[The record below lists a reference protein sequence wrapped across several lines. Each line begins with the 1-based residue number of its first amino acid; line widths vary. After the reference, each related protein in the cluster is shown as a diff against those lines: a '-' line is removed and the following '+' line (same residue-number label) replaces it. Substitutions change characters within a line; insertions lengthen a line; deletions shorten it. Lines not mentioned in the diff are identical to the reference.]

1 MDVTAKYR
9 GTLDLI
15 TSDFFGQHNYS
26 VFASVVRT
34 YVNILF
40 IVISPIVIYNV
51 RYCYESEEDANGVC
65 TRVHTIAFR
74 LNFGEYAPR
83 NLNRPDAQISFAPNL
98 LLTRFR
104 PHRAAL

>member
-1 MDVTAKYR
+1 VLAVHGRWSELALSKVVDMDVTAKYR

-51 RYCYESEEDANGVC
+51 RYCYESEEDANYFSSAC
-65 TRVHTIAFR
+65 TPLPSDSTSESTHRVI
-74 LNFGEYAPR
+74 
-83 NLNRPDAQISFAPNL
+83 
-98 LLTRFR
+98 
-104 PHRAAL
+104 